1 VTSSNWFNEDY
12 RMKFVSYRNRGSE
25 VEVGILDA
33 SSDRVLPIASC
44 WTGAAP
50 APSDLLAVIAAGPNA
65 ALDVSRG
72 TPLALADVTLVAPIP
87 RTRRN
92 VFCIGRNYVEHA
104 AEFHKSGYDA
114 SGGDS
119 AQPEAPVFFTKP
131 ASSIVGPGALID
143 PHTGLTS
150 ELDYE
155 AELGVII
162 GRGGRNITRADALGH
177 VWGYTIINDV
187 TARDLQKRHKQWFLG
202 KGLDTFCPMGPWA
215 VTADEVG
222 TGPLEVT
229 CFVNGEERQRASTAD
244 LIFDIPAIIESLS
257 AGITLEP
264 GDVIATGTPKGVGI
278 GFDPPRFLASGDV
291 VRISI
296 TKLGTLQNT
305 IGGAR

>member
-1 VTSSNWFNEDY
+1 M
-12 RMKFVSYRNRGSE
+12 RFVSYRHRNSDI
-25 VEVGILDA
+25 EVGILDA
-33 SSDRVLPIASC
+33 TGDRIVPLATC
-44 WTGAAP
+44 WTGAGS
-50 APSDLLAVIAAGPNA
+50 APSELLGVIATGKPTI
-65 ALDVSRG
+65 DPSRG
-72 TPLALADVTLVAPIP
+72 TAIALADVTLVAPIP

-114 SGGDS
+114 SGGGS

-131 ASSIVGPGALID
+131 PSSIVGPNALID
-143 PHTGLTS
+143 PHTALTS

-162 GRGGRNITRADALGH
+162 GRGGRNITRAHALDH

-187 TARDLQKRHKQWFLG
+187 TARDLQKKHKQWFLG

-222 TGPLEVT
+222 TAPLEVT
-229 CFVNGEERQRASTAD
+229 CHVNGEERQRASTAD
-244 LIFDIPAIIESLS
+244 LIFDIPTIIESLS

-278 GFDPPRFLASGDV
+278 GFDPPRFLKSGDV

-296 TKLGTLQNT
+296 THLGTLQNAV
-305 IGGAR
+305 GGAR

>member
-1 VTSSNWFNEDY
+1 
-12 RMKFVSYRNRGSE
+12 MKYVSYRHRGSE
-25 VEVGILDA
+25 VEVGVLDGDRILPL
-33 SSDRVLPIASC
+33 STC
-44 WTGAAP
+44 WTGSDA
-50 APSDLLAVIAAGPNA
+50 APSDLLGVIALGNNA
-65 ALDVSRG
+65 AIDPSRAKAV
-72 TPLALADVTLVAPIP
+72 ALADVTLVAPIP

-92 VFCIGRNYVEHA
+92 VFCIGRNYAEHA

-114 SGGDS
+114 SGGAS

-131 ASSIVGPGALID
+131 SSSIVGPNALID

-162 GRGGRNITRADALGH
+162 GRGGRNITRANALDH

-187 TARDLQKRHKQWFLG
+187 TARDLQKKHKQWFLG

-222 TGPLEVT
+222 KAPLEVT
-229 CFVNGEERQRASTAD
+229 CHVNGEERQRASTAD
-244 LIFDIPAIIESLS
+244 LIFDIPSIIESLS

-278 GFDPPRFLASGDV
+278 GFDPPKFLKSGDV

-305 IGGAR
+305 IGAAR